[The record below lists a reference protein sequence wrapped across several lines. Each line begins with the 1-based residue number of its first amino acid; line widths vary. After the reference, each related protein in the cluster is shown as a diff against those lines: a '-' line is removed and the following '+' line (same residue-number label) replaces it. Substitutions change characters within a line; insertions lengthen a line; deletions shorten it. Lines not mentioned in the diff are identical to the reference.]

1 MTTMTELG
9 DTLNQLCAAYTR
21 ANLEYDPATPTP
33 GFDPLFGSAPAELA
47 LAEITAV
54 LPELAWTQ
62 AEPPAELAALVVG
75 RIHLLLTQATRAAL
89 AVAGDPATAPSEQA
103 LAGRVLELLA
113 QAQVQTFHP

>member
-9 DTLNQLCAAYTR
+9 DTLNQLCAAYTQ
-21 ANLEYDPATPTP
+21 ANRQYDPATPTP
-33 GFDPLFGSAPAELA
+33 GFDPLLGSAPAELA

-54 LPELAWTQ
+54 LPQLGRTQ
-62 AEPPAELAALVVG
+62 VEPPAELAALVG

-89 AVAGDPATAPSEQA
+89 VAAGDPGTAPSEQA

-113 QAQVQTFHP
+113 QAHAQTFHP